1 MEAFLISMMIAAT
14 PVLLA
19 ALGELVAER
28 SGVLNL
34 GVEGMMLMGAVAA
47 FAVAF
52 ATGSTGL
59 AILAGAGAGAA
70 MALIFAVLALSLM
83 ANQAATGLALTI
95 FGIGASGL
103 LGKDYVGQALEPL
116 GKLAIP
122 WLSDGTM
129 AGRILLG
136 HDAMVYGALAMAVAV
151 WWLLTRTRAG
161 LALRAVGDNHDS
173 AHALG
178 LPVIG
183 IRYLATLFGGA
194 MAGLGGAYLSLA
206 YTPMWGEN
214 MTAGRGWIALALV
227 VFATWRPGR
236 LVAGAY
242 LFAAVDIM
250 RFYAGSIDG
259 WVCARV
265 PGICG
270 GAAADQF
277 LTTFPSQVLSM
288 LPYLA
293 TIVALV
299 LISRNVALTKAN
311 APACIGRPFRA
322 SV

>member
-1 MEAFLISMMIAAT
+1 MEPFLISMIIAAT
-14 PVLLA
+14 PFIFA
-19 ALGELVAER
+19 GMGELVAER

-47 FAVAF
+47 FATSY
-52 ATGSTGL
+52 ATGSTPL
-59 AILAGAGAGAA
+59 AIVAGALAG
-70 MALIFAVLALSLM
+70 MVLALIFAFVALGLL

-103 LGKDYVGQALEPL
+103 IGQGFVGQALTPL
-116 GKLAIP
+116 AKLNLPGI
-122 WLSDGTM
+122 SDSTM

-136 HDAMVYGALAMAVAV
+136 HDAMVYLGLMLAGVTA
-151 WWLLTRTRAG
+151 WFLSSTRAG

-173 AHALG
+173 GHALG
-178 LPVIG
+178 LPVVR
-183 IRYLATLFGGA
+183 IRTLATLFGGA

-227 VFATWRPGR
+227 VFATWRPWR

-242 LFAAVDIM
+242 LFAMVTQLQ
-250 RFYAGSIDG
+250 FYGQDWGLPIAS
-259 WVCARV
+259 
-265 PGICG
+265 
-270 GAAADQF
+270 QF
-277 LTTFPSQVLSM
+277 LAM
-288 LPYLA
+288 APYLA

-299 LISRNVALTKAN
+299 IISRDVALTKAN

-322 SV
+322 ER

>member
-1 MEAFLISMMIAAT
+1 MEAFLISMIIAAT

-19 ALGELVAER
+19 GLGELVAER

-47 FAVAF
+47 FATAS
-52 ATGSTGL
+52 TLGSTPL
-59 AILAGAGAGAA
+59 AILVGAGAGMV
-70 MALIFAVLALSLM
+70 MALIFAVLSISLM

-103 LGKDYVGQALEPL
+103 VGQGFVGQALEPL
-116 GKLAIP
+116 PKLAIP
-122 WLSDGTM
+122 WLSDGTVL
-129 AGRILLG
+129 GRILFG
-136 HDAMVYGALAMAVAV
+136 HDAMVYLAVGAAAAIAWFLS
-151 WWLLTRTRAG
+151 RTRPG
-161 LALRAVGDNHDS
+161 LSLRAVGDNPES

-178 LPVIG
+178 LGVIRT
-183 IRYLATLFGGA
+183 RYLATMFGGA

-236 LVAGAY
+236 LVAGAL
-242 LFAAVDIM
+242 LFAAIDILQ
-250 RFYAGSIDG
+250 FYAGSVDAA
-259 WVCARV
+259 VCGRAPFLCV
-265 PGICG
+265 GDAFMTILP
-270 GAAADQF
+270 AQF
-277 LTTFPSQVLSM
+277 LSM
-288 LPYLA
+288 LPYVA

-311 APACIGRPFRA
+311 APASIGKPFRA
-322 SV
+322 SS